1 MDASDGKRD
10 LWWHYLWER
19 GLVQGRRCGCGEPI
33 PRCLTWSTILEKA
46 LPEGEADVF
55 LFTSLRDALGAQLLE
70 AAGFGLPMIGLSHQG
85 RADMIPDDVA
95 IKVPILDGPG
105 TAHALA
111 RAVEGLIDDRGRRA
125 HGRGGGQVARA
136 NTWAERVREVYSI
149 VEPIVDAWP
158 SER

>member
-1 MDASDGKRD
+1 
-10 LWWHYLWER
+10 
-19 GLVQGRRCGCGEPI
+19 
-33 PRCLTWSTILEKA
+33 
-46 LPEGEADVF
+46 
-55 LFTSLRDALGAQLLE
+55 
-70 AAGFGLPMIGLSHQG
+70 
-85 RADMIPDDVA
+85 MIPDDIV
-95 IKVPILDGPG
+95 IKVPILDRPG

-125 HGRGGGQVARA
+125 RMGETAVRFARA